1 MLFVILILFVLVP
14 LRGQETVKEEVKV
27 VNVEVPVRVF
37 CKGKPVDHLTIG
49 DFKLYE
55 NKKKQRITSLKILR
69 RKIKAESRNPCYFV
83 LVFRVHHFDES
94 FRQGVRYLFDHILRK
109 GDTLMALINNGSM
122 MNERLSDK
130 DTVSIRIPL

>member
-1 MLFVILILFVLVP
+1 MEEWGKQFSRSVHGNRNFNECKGAHMKKLIMLLVILILFVLVP

-55 NKKKQRITSLKILR
+55 NMRIVR
-69 RKIKAESRNPCYFV
+69 MNYYFMIKN
-83 LVFRVHHFDES
+83 
-94 FRQGVRYLFDHILRK
+94 Q
-109 GDTLMALINNGSM
+109 
-122 MNERLSDK
+122 NE
-130 DTVSIRIPL
+130 